1 MEDRNR
7 NIVFYD
13 GDCLLCSKTITFL
26 LAKDIKHQLL
36 FSLLIGDTYSKIENT
51 VALTQKNTVV
61 LYKDNL
67 FYVKSTAILQIMK
80 VLPYPWKLLY
90 GFILIP
96 KIFRDFIYDIIA
108 KNRYKWF
115 GKTKFCFAGNG
126 DQEKYFLP

>member
-26 LAKDIKHQLL
+26 LSKDIKHQLL
-36 FSLLIGDTYSKIENT
+36 FSALTGETYSKIKNT
-51 VALTQKNTVV
+51 IDLTQKNTVV
-61 LYKDNL
+61 LFKDNS
-67 FYVKSTAILQIMK
+67 FYSKSTAILQIMK

-90 GFILIP
+90 GFIIIP

-108 KNRYKWF
+108 INRYRWF
-115 GKTKFCFAGNG
+115 GKTEYCFSGNA
-126 DQEKYFLP
+126 DQGKYFLP